1 MGLIKLAAMGSLIFA
16 GYCLYEGRRERALF
30 SLTISGAF
38 FAYWV
43 IRWWQEWYEARG

>member
-1 MGLIKLAAMGSLIFA
+1 MGLVKLAAIGLLIYA
-16 GYCLYEGRRERALF
+16 GYCLYEGHRDRASL

-43 IRWWQEWYEARG
+43 ARLWQEWYEARG